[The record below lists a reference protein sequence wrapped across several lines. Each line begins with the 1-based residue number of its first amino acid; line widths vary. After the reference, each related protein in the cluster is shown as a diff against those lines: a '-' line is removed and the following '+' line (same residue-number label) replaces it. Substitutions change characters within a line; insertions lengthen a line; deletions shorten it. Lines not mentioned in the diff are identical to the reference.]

1 MAYTPSPNLVFSRPP
16 ATNGNLLFGAGE
28 SVTPTL
34 ATLATGAMHASAATP
49 VASASGSAGVL
60 VTGSVAC
67 TAATPTATA
76 TGSAQY
82 NSLAE
87 RPTITSAVTR
97 HQVASALGATVQTQ
111 HSAAGS
117 LPAITRSD
125 HQVATV
131 SQHSTA
137 AAHQDGAGFRR
148 GTSASH
154 QAASHAQTASGL
166 AHQDGADIRSATTT
180 GHTDAGPA
188 QRGAGVPHQDG
199 APVWHAR
206 TARHQDA
213 QRVNTSRHHRHQPAT
228 ARRAQWRTRHQD
240 GRTAPAGLPQWPLPP
255 ITPPVTRSAH
265 LLFACKPWAGG
276 PVHLVFGR
284 VCGAYPLPPSP
295 IYILPARY
303 YMAVHSLSA
312 HMLPSLDSVPIFDV
326 SLAADS
332 GSTVWTFSASAPA
345 SVFEQLYTAPGEL
358 PPSIR
363 ITLDGMQWVFIVD
376 SLQRTEQFGQRGT
389 RLAGRSATAMI
400 GQPYSPETARLS
412 DAPYTAQQLAAQALD
427 LTGVSLDWD
436 IDDWLIP
443 AGAWSHAGTPLA
455 AVQAIAEA
463 AGGYVNSHRSAAT
476 LLVRHPYP
484 TLPGGIPGGPWNW
497 GGAFPADVELA
508 PDSIITS
515 AIERKDGPAT
525 NGVYVSGANQGVL
538 AHVKRSGTA
547 GNVLASMIT
556 DPLITAT
563 ESAQQRGLSVLG
575 AAGAKH
581 IVQISLPI
589 LTGPSQPGVLDV
601 GQLVQINESTPWRGR
616 VRSVSVQGKAARQSV
631 QLERHL

>member
-1 MAYTPSPNLVFSRPP
+1 
-16 ATNGNLLFGAGE
+16 
-28 SVTPTL
+28 
-34 ATLATGAMHASAATP
+34 
-49 VASASGSAGVL
+49 
-60 VTGSVAC
+60 
-67 TAATPTATA
+67 
-76 TGSAQY
+76 
-82 NSLAE
+82 
-87 RPTITSAVTR
+87 
-97 HQVASALGATVQTQ
+97 
-111 HSAAGS
+111 
-117 LPAITRSD
+117 
-125 HQVATV
+125 
-131 SQHSTA
+131 
-137 AAHQDGAGFRR
+137 
-148 GTSASH
+148 
-154 QAASHAQTASGL
+154 
-166 AHQDGADIRSATTT
+166 
-180 GHTDAGPA
+180 
-188 QRGAGVPHQDG
+188 
-199 APVWHAR
+199 
-206 TARHQDA
+206 
-213 QRVNTSRHHRHQPAT
+213 
-228 ARRAQWRTRHQD
+228 
-240 GRTAPAGLPQWPLPP
+240 
-255 ITPPVTRSAH
+255 
-265 LLFACKPWAGG
+265 
-276 PVHLVFGR
+276 
-284 VCGAYPLPPSP
+284 
-295 IYILPARY
+295 
-303 YMAVHSLSA
+303 MAVHSLSA

-326 SLAADS
+326 SMAADS

-358 PPSIR
+358 PRSIR

-389 RLAGRSATAMI
+389 RLAGRSATALI

-427 LTGVSLDWD
+427 LTGAALDWG

-515 AIERKDGPAT
+515 AIERKDGPSI
-525 NGVYVSGANQGVL
+525 NGVYVSGTNQGVL

-556 DPLITAT
+556 DSLITAT
-563 ESAQQRGLSVLG
+563 EAAQQRGLSVLG

>member
-1 MAYTPSPNLVFSRPP
+1 
-16 ATNGNLLFGAGE
+16 
-28 SVTPTL
+28 
-34 ATLATGAMHASAATP
+34 
-49 VASASGSAGVL
+49 
-60 VTGSVAC
+60 
-67 TAATPTATA
+67 
-76 TGSAQY
+76 
-82 NSLAE
+82 
-87 RPTITSAVTR
+87 
-97 HQVASALGATVQTQ
+97 
-111 HSAAGS
+111 
-117 LPAITRSD
+117 
-125 HQVATV
+125 
-131 SQHSTA
+131 
-137 AAHQDGAGFRR
+137 
-148 GTSASH
+148 
-154 QAASHAQTASGL
+154 
-166 AHQDGADIRSATTT
+166 
-180 GHTDAGPA
+180 
-188 QRGAGVPHQDG
+188 
-199 APVWHAR
+199 
-206 TARHQDA
+206 
-213 QRVNTSRHHRHQPAT
+213 
-228 ARRAQWRTRHQD
+228 
-240 GRTAPAGLPQWPLPP
+240 
-255 ITPPVTRSAH
+255 
-265 LLFACKPWAGG
+265 
-276 PVHLVFGR
+276 
-284 VCGAYPLPPSP
+284 
-295 IYILPARY
+295 
-303 YMAVHSLSA
+303 MAVHSLA
-312 HMLPSLDSVPIFDV
+312 ANMLPSLDSVPIFDV

-345 SVFEQLYTAPGEL
+345 SVFDQLYTAPGEL
-358 PPSIR
+358 PPNIR

-389 RLAGRSATAMI
+389 RLAGRSATALI
-400 GQPYSPETARLS
+400 GQPYSPESASLS

-427 LTGVSLDWD
+427 LTGVALDWD

-515 AIERKDGPAT
+515 AIERKDGPAI

-538 AHVKRSGTA
+538 AHVKRGGTA

-563 ESAQQRGLSVLG
+563 EAAQQRGLSVLG

-581 IVQISLPI
+581 MVQISLPI

-616 VRSVSVQGKAARQSV
+616 VRSVSVQGKAARQSI